1 MKLHVSNQKTVAL
14 TLVEVL
20 VVVFV
25 LAVLVMLIL
34 PDNHPAVRRTKRI
47 NCVNNLKQVGLAY
60 RIWEVDNND
69 KYPMNVSVTNGGS
82 MELVNVGDAV
92 STFLI
97 MSNELGSPKVLVCF
111 SDSNRIAALSFSQGL
126 NNSNIS
132 YFVGLNAREE
142 LPQTILSGDDNFATD
157 GVPAKSGL
165 LELSTNASVAW
176 TAARHNLLGNIG
188 FADGSVQ
195 SLSNSNLLIYLQQ
208 TGLAT
213 NRLAIP

>member
-1 MKLHVSNQKTVAL
+1 
-14 TLVEVL
+14 
-20 VVVFV
+20 
-25 LAVLVMLIL
+25 
-34 PDNHPAVRRTKRI
+34 
-47 NCVNNLKQVGLAY
+47 
-60 RIWEVDNND
+60 
-69 KYPMNVSVTNGGS
+69 